1 MIGSWLIGVR
11 GLSDSIDMIVFLRQN
26 NLPDVAG
33 TLQGLGN
40 ATEPGAEILV
50 LYHAAYLRAVGEM
63 AQISFPLFVGKLI
76 LSVLLVITSSMAM
89 SGRPGSR
96 IITFQAHLAY
106 AALSAATFWLLRDA
120 RYAAIDVMRTVHPLL
135 PKLLA
140 SEPPQTLDLFTNL
153 LDKPVLLFFSRISMA
168 IFGVGALLLGASTLM
183 TTRTKTFFDAVA
195 AATTED
201 TEDL

>member
-1 MIGSWLIGVR
+1 MVGSWLIGVW
-11 GLSDSIDMIVFLRQN
+11 GLSDSIEMIMFLRQN
-26 NLPDVAG
+26 NLPDVSAA
-33 TLQGLGN
+33 LRGLGD
-40 ATEPGAEILV
+40 ATEPGPEIFL
-50 LYHAAYLRAVGEM
+50 LYQAAHLRALGEM
-63 AQISFPLFVGKLI
+63 ARIAFPLFVGKLI

-96 IITFQAHLAY
+96 NITFQAHLAY

-120 RYAAIDVMRTVHPLL
+120 RYAAIDVMGTVHPLL

-140 SEPPQTLDLFTNL
+140 SEPQQTRDLFTNL

-168 IFGVGALLLGASTLM
+168 IFGVGALLVGASTLV
-183 TTRTKTFFDAVA
+183 TARTKTFFDAVA
-195 AATTED
+195 AATPED